1 MKKFL
6 ARVAHALHGWVF
18 FFRNET
24 NGRIQAVVAVL
35 IVMAG
40 FFFRIAAQEWL
51 WLLICIGLV
60 IALEMVNTA
69 VETLADHLHPER
81 HPEIKVVKDVAA
93 GAVLWASVM
102 SVVIGAIIFL
112 PRILDLLEKK

>member
-6 ARVAHALHGWVF
+6 ARVTHALHGWVF

-24 NGRIQAVVAVL
+24 NGRIQAVVAVI

-40 FFFRIAAQEWL
+40 AFFRIAAQEWL
-51 WLLICIGLV
+51 WLLICIALV

-93 GAVLWASVM
+93 GAVLWASAV

-112 PRILDLLEKK
+112 PKVWSLMY

>member
-6 ARVAHALHGWVF
+6 ARVTHALHGWVF

-40 FFFRIAAQEWL
+40 AFFRIAAQEWL
-51 WLLICIGLV
+51 WLLICIALV

-93 GAVLWASVM
+93 GAVLWASAV

-112 PRILDLLEKK
+112 PKVWSLMY